1 MVQYRMENGLNVLI
15 VEDEPMLAELL
26 KKMVLQ
32 LGAARAWTCADDA
45 CAFETAMRE
54 PVDLVFM
61 DLNIEGAT
69 DGIQC
74 ARRITQHKEVSIVF
88 ATSFCDGEVL
98 EEAIDLNTLNF
109 LVKPYGKKDV
119 EITLNLARIAR
130 KKRRQHD
137 RPSASASL
145 HQLEGGVTMDIAAR
159 TLRHGPETIRL
170 GKKGVR
176 PARAAPQ
183 ASERNRSHGN
193 HPRRRLAASARRR
206 VDPARNL
213 HPSAQKSPRPAYQ
226 RRARHRLPAGYCRS
240 EPGITLGA

>member
-1 MVQYRMENGLNVLI
+1 MIQYRMENGLNVLI

-137 RPSASASL
+137 GPSASASL

-170 GKKGVR
+170 GKKEFDLLALLRKHPNETVR
-176 PARAAPQ
+176 SETIRADVWRHRPV
-183 ASERNRSHGN
+183 
-193 HPRRRLAASARRR
+193 AASTLRETFTRLR
-206 VDPARNL
+206 KKVPGLRI
-213 HPSAQKSPRPAYQ
+213 SAVHGIGY
-226 RRARHRLPAGYCRS
+226 RLDIAVVNRELP
-240 EPGITLGA
+240 